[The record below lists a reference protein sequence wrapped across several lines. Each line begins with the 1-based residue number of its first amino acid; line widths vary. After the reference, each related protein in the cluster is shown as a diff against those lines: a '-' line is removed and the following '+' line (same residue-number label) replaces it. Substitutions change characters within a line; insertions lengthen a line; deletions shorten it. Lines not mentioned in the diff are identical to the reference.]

1 MVSPL
6 KLGKI
11 GGLCSCAVHVSAVE
25 RAKTNAAIRR
35 RLHLSRAASY
45 FRKRRWH
52 DDRDTA
58 PRSAILAARLRL
70 WLRRL
75 CALFNLSKLSV
86 CFPNVIAKGRLKL
99 DDGFAYI
106 EKMIQGHDWAVP
118 GGYTIADPYLLFFY
132 HVAQGFPVAER
143 FPALTKVTERVMARP
158 AVVRILAKEA
168 ALN

>member
-1 MVSPL
+1 MLFTLAPWNMQ
-6 KLGKI
+6 K
-11 GGLCSCAVHVSAVE
+11 H
-25 RAKTNAAIRR
+25 AAIRR
-35 RLHLSRAASY
+35 RLHLSRAASC

-52 DDRDTA
+52 DDRGTA
-58 PRSAILAARLRL
+58 PRSAIDLLAARLRL

-132 HVAQGFPVAER
+132 HVAQKLGFPVAER
-143 FPALTKVTERVMARP
+143 FPALTKVTKRVMARP